1 MLKLLGALVLL
12 AGAGGLAFSQIA
24 GQQERLNALGGNSYS
39 PLAGDY
45 FMVNCTGYPSV
56 IVECGF
62 LSNAADEALLVNEA
76 YRARLA
82 DTICAGTLAYLA
94 AASSGEGAFG

>member
-1 MLKLLGALVLL
+1 MLA
-12 AGAGGLAFSQIA
+12 
-24 GQQERLNALGGNSYS
+24 RLKRRL
-39 PLAGDY
+39 PD
-45 FMVNCTGYPSV
+45 
-56 IVECGF
+56 
-62 LSNAADEALLVNEA
+62 AADEALLVTEA